1 MDRDIETTIC
11 LDMVFFLIKYKNHM
25 NIILILTVALVVIL
39 LIYYLSKPRDIPQK
53 PRSQPKPRSLPPV
66 REVQV
71 FLDDTTP
78 HTVQVRT
85 KKDLEDEIER
95 AVDRVTAPIDY
106 NQQQLIET
114 EQRIIEAQKQKVEQ
128 LRLEAEREAVA
139 REAEM
144 AAKKKRYDD
153 MLKQKREELLRKK
166 RKIQE
171 ERTARMLAERERERL
186 NKEKRL
192 AELKLARQ
200 KAQRELE
207 AAQKVQSERE
217 KKLREKELQLLEEA
231 RRKAEEDKI
240 KAEEEA
246 AELQKRVE
254 MEEAEARA
262 EEAKFKQQREEAKAE
277 QARMEEEY
285 EAKKAEQALKVEEAN
300 AELEELLA
308 AEKERQVQMDE
319 KDKELREQE
328 RQKLLLANEAALKEL
343 EEAEAEQARMDAEEA
358 EVRKKIESEAAAAE
372 EALLAETSGSQAEYD
387 ARVAA
392 DQALLDKRV
401 ADSTKTG
408 DAEQRAERQAALDLE
423 AQSERDASRLSEE
436 EKQREREAAEKLA
449 ADSEAGGTVV
459 VDGEPLAFDYDAY
472 LRGDPIP
479 CTVGE
484 WTEWAKVGDLVEETE
499 TVEYRSGNRG
509 RGTRTRE
516 EPTGRWQQRWKRE
529 REALTPAMNGGRC
542 VTEEFKF
549 TTQASRNCQDSDW
562 NEWRNVGEPYEER
575 RGHGMKWYQNQE
587 RDRRTAVVPD
597 GCNLRIDTKK
607 KELEP
612 QHCKYSAWGA
622 WTNVGG
628 AYEQTRRVGNRRGGG
643 HRTEKTGKWVV
654 KQEATRTV
662 VEQPKYGG
670 AACDNNNLKKTQ
682 EVIQDPV
689 NCVQSRWGPWRA
701 ISDRTERRCT
711 GGRRRTCK
719 TTYYAREKR
728 TRFVSQE
735 PLYGG
740 AGCGPSEEVRE
751 TKRDPIACAYSAWSA
766 WRNVGGAYEQTRR
779 VGNRR
784 GGGHRT
790 EKTGKWVVKQE
801 ATRSIAAQPKYDGAA
816 CNNDLLKKTQEVIQN
831 PINCAY
837 GNWGGWVYE
846 RVWNSGNNWYKRYK
860 STRPITQQPL
870 YGGRGCDQ
878 SLIRHKDNPIPK
890 VHCAVGHWGGWHS
903 RGGDHV
909 DRRCTGGRRRTCT
922 YTHYE
927 LLKRN
932 RPIVRHPAYGGN
944 ACPHTE
950 EHKNVE
956 RPKIDCVISWGA
968 WQNDGGRRREGARRR
983 RRWKQPQIRYGTI
996 TRHPAYGGRECG
1008 STTQKRSIDA

>member
-1 MDRDIETTIC
+1 
-11 LDMVFFLIKYKNHM
+11 M
-25 NIILILTVALVVIL
+25 NIVLILTVALVVIL
-39 LIYYLSKPRDIPQK
+39 LIYYLSKPEDILRQK
-53 PRSQPKPRSLPPV
+53 PQLQPKPRSLPPV

-71 FLDDTTP
+71 FLDDITP
-78 HTVQVRT
+78 QVIQVRT

-95 AVDRVTAPIDY
+95 VVDRVTAPIDY

-153 MLKQKREELLRKK
+153 MLKQKREELLRRK

-200 KAQRELE
+200 KAQQELE
-207 AAQKVQSERE
+207 AAQKLQSERE

-231 RRKAEEDKI
+231 RQKAEEDKI
-240 KAEEEA
+240 KAEEGA

-254 MEEAEARA
+254 MEEAEARV

-308 AEKERQVQMDE
+308 IEKERQVQMDE
-319 KDKELREQE
+319 EDKELREQE

-372 EALLAETSGSQAEYD
+372 EALLAETSDSQAEYD

-401 ADSTKTG
+401 SDSTNTG

-459 VDGEPLAFDYDAY
+459 VDGEPLVFDYNAY

-499 TVEYRSGNRG
+499 TVTYRSGARG
-509 RGTRTRE
+509 RGSRTRE

-529 REALTPAMNGGRC
+529 REELSPAMNGGTC
-542 VTEEFKF
+542 VTEDFKF

-575 RGHGMKWYQNQE
+575 RGHGTKWYQNQE
-587 RDRRTAVVPD
+587 RDRRTAVVAD

-612 QHCKYSAWGA
+612 QNCKYSAYSA
-622 WTNVGG
+622 WTNVGN

-643 HRTEKTGKWVV
+643 ARTQKTGKWVI

-662 VEQPKYGG
+662 VEQPKFGG
-670 AACDNNNLKKTQ
+670 LACSDESLKKTQ

-689 NCVQSRWGPWRA
+689 NCVQSRWGPWSA
-701 ISDRTERRCT
+701 ISDRTERTCT
-711 GGRRRTCK
+711 GGRRRTCR

-740 AGCGPSEEVRE
+740 AGCGPGEEVRE

-766 WRNVGGAYEQTRR
+766 WRNVGNAYEQTRR

-784 GGGHRT
+784 GGGYRT
-790 EKTGKWVVKQE
+790 QKTGKWVVKQE
-801 ATRSIAAQPKYDGAA
+801 ATRSIAAQPKYDGRA
-816 CNNDLLKKTQEVIQN
+816 CDNDLLKKTQEVIQN

-837 GNWGGWVYE
+837 GNWGGWVHD
-846 RVWNSGNNWYKRYK
+846 RDWNSGNNWYRRYK

-870 YGGRGCDQ
+870 YGGRGCDE
-878 SLIRHKDNPIPK
+878 SLIRHTDNAIPK

-909 DRRCTGGRRRTCT
+909 DTKCTGRRAGRRCTKT
-922 YTHYE
+922 YYE

-944 ACPHTE
+944 GCPHTE

-968 WQNDGGRRREGARRR
+968 WQNDGGRRREGSRRR

>member
-1 MDRDIETTIC
+1 
-11 LDMVFFLIKYKNHM
+11 M
-25 NIILILTVALVVIL
+25 NIILILTVVLVVIL
-39 LIYYLSKPRDIPQK
+39 LIYYLFKSRDIPQK
-53 PRSQPKPRSLPPV
+53 PQSQPKPRSLPPV

-78 HTVQVRT
+78 QTVQVRT

-95 AVDRVTAPIDY
+95 AVDRLTAPVDY
-106 NQQQLIET
+106 NQQQMIET
-114 EQRIIEAQKQKVEQ
+114 EQRVIDTQKQKVEQ
-128 LRLEAEREAVA
+128 LQLEAEQEAAA

-144 AAKKKRYDD
+144 AAKKKRFDD
-153 MLKQKREELLRKK
+153 MLKQRREELLTKRRKM
-166 RKIQE
+166 QE
-171 ERTARMLAERERERL
+171 ERTAKLLLEREKERL

-200 KAQRELE
+200 KAQQELE
-207 AAQKVQSERE
+207 AAQKAQSDRE
-217 KKLREKELQLLEEA
+217 KRLKEEELRLLEEA
-231 RRKAEEDKI
+231 RQKAEEDKI

-285 EAKKAEQALKVEEAN
+285 EAKKAEQALKLEEAN
-300 AELEELLA
+300 AELQELLA
-308 AEKERQVQMDE
+308 AEKERQAQMDE

-358 EVRKKIESEAAAAE
+358 EARKKIESEVAAAE
-372 EALLAETSGSQAEYD
+372 EAQRVESSGSQAEYD
-387 ARVAA
+387 AKVAA

-401 ADSTKTG
+401 SESTMTG
-408 DAEQRAERQAALDLE
+408 DAEQRAERQVALDLE
-423 AQSERDASRLSEE
+423 AQSERDAKELSEE

-449 ADSEAGGTVV
+449 ADSAAGGTVAAN
-459 VDGEPLAFDYDAY
+459 GEVLAFDYDAY
-472 LRGDPIP
+472 MRGVPIP

-499 TVEYRSGNRG
+499 TVEYRSGVRG

-516 EPTGRWQQRWKRE
+516 ESTGRWQQRWKRE
-529 REALTPAMNGGRC
+529 RELLSPALNGGTC
-542 VTEEFKF
+542 VTEDFKF

-575 RGHGMKWYQNQE
+575 RGHGKKWYQNQE
-587 RDRRTAVVPD
+587 RDRKTAVVPD

-612 QHCKYSAWGA
+612 QNCKYSAYSA

-643 HRTEKTGKWVV
+643 ARTQKTGKWVV

-662 VEQPKYGG
+662 VEQPKFGG
-670 AACDNNNLKKTQ
+670 LACSGESLKKTQ
-682 EVIQDPV
+682 EVIQNPV
-689 NCVQSRWGPWRA
+689 NCVQSQWGPWRE
-701 ISDRTERRCT
+701 ISDRTERTCT
-711 GGRRRTCK
+711 GGLRRRNCK
-719 TTYYAREKR
+719 TTHYAREQR
-728 TRFVSQE
+728 TRSVTQQ

-766 WRNVGGAYEQTRR
+766 WTNVGGAYEQTRR

-784 GGGHRT
+784 GGGART
-790 EKTGKWVVKQE
+790 QKTGKWVVKQE

-837 GNWGGWVYE
+837 GNWGGWVHD
-846 RVWNSGNNWYKRYK
+846 RDWNSGNNWYRRYK
-860 STRPITQQPL
+860 STRSITQQPL

-878 SLIRHKDNPIPK
+878 SLIRHADNAIPK

-909 DRRCTGGRRRTCT
+909 DTKCTGRRSGRRCTKT
-922 YTHYE
+922 YYE

-932 RPIVRHPAYGGN
+932 RSITRHPAYGGN
-944 ACPHTE
+944 GCPHTE

-956 RPKIDCVISWGA
+956 RPKTDCVISWGA
-968 WQNDGGRRREGARRR
+968 WQNDGGRRRAGGIRRR
-983 RRWKQPQIRYGTI
+983 KWKQPQIRYGTI
-996 TRHPAYGGRECG
+996 TRHPAYGGKECG
-1008 STTQKRSIDA
+1008 STTQKRMIDA

>member
-1 MDRDIETTIC
+1 
-11 LDMVFFLIKYKNHM
+11 M
-25 NIILILTVALVVIL
+25 NIVLILTVALVVIL
-39 LIYYLSKPRDIPQK
+39 LIYYLSKPEDILRQK
-53 PRSQPKPRSLPPV
+53 PQLQPKPRSLPPV

-71 FLDDTTP
+71 FLDDITP
-78 HTVQVRT
+78 QVIQVRT

-95 AVDRVTAPIDY
+95 VVDRVTAPIDY

-153 MLKQKREELLRKK
+153 MLKQKREELLRRK

-200 KAQRELE
+200 KAQQELE
-207 AAQKVQSERE
+207 AAQKLQSERE

-231 RRKAEEDKI
+231 RQKAEEDKI
-240 KAEEEA
+240 KAEEGA

-254 MEEAEARA
+254 MEEAEARV

-308 AEKERQVQMDE
+308 VEKERQVQMDE
-319 KDKELREQE
+319 EDKELREQE

-372 EALLAETSGSQAEYD
+372 EALLAETSDSQAEYD

-401 ADSTKTG
+401 SDSTNTG

-449 ADSEAGGTVV
+449 TDSEAGGTVV
-459 VDGEPLAFDYDAY
+459 VDGEPLVFDYNAY

-499 TVEYRSGNRG
+499 TVTYRSGARG
-509 RGTRTRE
+509 RGSRKRE

-529 REALTPAMNGGRC
+529 REELSPAMNGGTC
-542 VTEEFKF
+542 VTEDFKF

-575 RGHGMKWYQNQE
+575 RGHGTKWYQNQE
-587 RDRRTAVVPD
+587 RDRRTAVVAD

-612 QHCKYSAWGA
+612 QNCKYSAYSA
-622 WTNVGG
+622 WTNVGN

-643 HRTEKTGKWVV
+643 ARTQKTGKWVI

-662 VEQPKYGG
+662 VEQPKFGG
-670 AACDNNNLKKTQ
+670 LACSDESLKKTQ

-689 NCVQSRWGPWRA
+689 NCVQSRWGPWSA
-701 ISDRTERRCT
+701 ISDRTERTCT
-711 GGRRRTCK
+711 GGRRRTCR

-740 AGCGPSEEVRE
+740 AGCGPGEEVRE

-766 WRNVGGAYEQTRR
+766 WRNVGNAYEQTRR

-784 GGGHRT
+784 GGGYRT
-790 EKTGKWVVKQE
+790 QKTGKWVVKQE
-801 ATRSIAAQPKYDGAA
+801 ATRSIAAQPKYDGRA
-816 CNNDLLKKTQEVIQN
+816 CDNDLLKKTQEVIQN

-837 GNWGGWVYE
+837 GNWGGWVHD
-846 RVWNSGNNWYKRYK
+846 RDWNSGNNWYRRYK

-870 YGGRGCDQ
+870 YGGRGCDE
-878 SLIRHKDNPIPK
+878 SLIRHTDNAIPK

-909 DRRCTGGRRRTCT
+909 DTKCTGRRAGRRCTKT
-922 YTHYE
+922 YYE

-944 ACPHTE
+944 GCPHTE

-956 RPKIDCVISWGA
+956 RPKTDCVISWGA
-968 WQNDGGRRREGARRR
+968 WQNDGGRRREGSRRR

>member
-1 MDRDIETTIC
+1 
-11 LDMVFFLIKYKNHM
+11 M

-39 LIYYLSKPRDIPQK
+39 LIYYLSKPRDILRQK
-53 PRSQPKPRSLPPV
+53 PQLQPKPQSLPPV

-71 FLDDTTP
+71 FLDDITP
-78 HTVQVRT
+78 QVIQVRT

-95 AVDRVTAPIDY
+95 AVDRVAAPIDY

-128 LRLEAEREAVA
+128 IRLEAEREAVA

-153 MLKQKREELLRKK
+153 MLKQKREELLRRK

-171 ERTARMLAERERERL
+171 ERTARMLVERERERL

-200 KAQRELE
+200 KAQQELE
-207 AAQKVQSERE
+207 AAQMAQSERE
-217 KKLREKELQLLEEA
+217 KELREKELQLLEEA
-231 RRKAEEDKI
+231 RQKAEEDKI
-240 KAEEEA
+240 KVEEGA

-262 EEAKFKQQREEAKAE
+262 EEAKFKQQVEEAKAE

-308 AEKERQVQMDE
+308 AEKERQAQMDE

-387 ARVAA
+387 AKVAA
-392 DQALLDKRV
+392 DQALLDKRI

-408 DAEQRAERQAALDLE
+408 DAEQQAERQAALDLE

-484 WTEWAKVGDLVEETE
+484 WTEWAKFGDLVEETE
-499 TVEYRSGNRG
+499 TVKYRSGVRG
-509 RGTRTRE
+509 RGTTNRE

-529 REALTPAMNGGRC
+529 REELTPAMNGGGC

-575 RGHGMKWYQNQE
+575 RGIGTKWYQNQE
-587 RDRRTAVVPD
+587 RDRKTAVVPD
-597 GCNLRIDTKK
+597 GCNLRIDTMK

-643 HRTEKTGKWVV
+643 ARTQKTGKWVI

-689 NCVQSRWGPWRA
+689 NCVQSQWGPWRE
-701 ISDRTERRCT
+701 ISDRTERTCT
-711 GGRRRTCK
+711 GGLRRRNCK
-719 TTYYAREKR
+719 TTHYAREQR
-728 TRFVSQE
+728 TRSVTQQ

-816 CNNDLLKKTQEVIQN
+816 CNNNLLKKTQEVIQN
-831 PINCAY
+831 PIN
-837 GNWGGWVYE
+837 
-846 RVWNSGNNWYKRYK
+846 
-860 STRPITQQPL
+860 
-870 YGGRGCDQ
+870 
-878 SLIRHKDNPIPK
+878 
-890 VHCAVGHWGGWHS
+890 CAVGHWGGWHS

-909 DRRCTGGRRRTCT
+909 DRRCTGGRRGTCT

-968 WQNDGGRRREGARRR
+968 WQNDGARRREGARRR

>member
-1 MDRDIETTIC
+1 
-11 LDMVFFLIKYKNHM
+11 M

-39 LIYYLSKPRDIPQK
+39 LIYYLSKPRDVLRQK
-53 PRSQPKPRSLPPV
+53 PQLQPKPRSLPPV

-71 FLDDTTP
+71 FLDDITP
-78 HTVQVRT
+78 QVIQVRT

-95 AVDRVTAPIDY
+95 AVDRLTAPVDY
-106 NQQQLIET
+106 NQQQLIDT
-114 EQRIIEAQKQKVEQ
+114 EQRIIDAQKQKVEQ
-128 LRLEAEREAVA
+128 LRLEAEREAMA

-153 MLKQKREELLRKK
+153 MLKQKRQELLRRK

-171 ERTARMLAERERERL
+171 ERTAKMLAERERERL

-192 AELKLARQ
+192 AELRLARQ
-200 KAQRELE
+200 KAQQELE
-207 AAQKVQSERE
+207 AAQKAQSERE
-217 KKLREKELQLLEEA
+217 KRLKEEELRLLEEA
-231 RRKAEEDKI
+231 RQKAEEDKI
-240 KAEEEA
+240 KVEEEA

-401 ADSTKTG
+401 ADSENTG

-459 VDGEPLAFDYDAY
+459 VEGEPLAFDYDAY

-499 TVEYRSGNRG
+499 TVEYRSGVRGG
-509 RGTRTRE
+509 RGTTKRE

-529 REALTPAMNGGRC
+529 REELSPAINGGRC

-549 TTQASRNCQDSDW
+549 TTQASRNCEDSDW

-575 RGHGMKWYQNQE
+575 RGHGTKWYQNQE
-587 RDRRTAVVPD
+587 RDRKTAVVPD

-612 QHCKYSAWGA
+612 QNCKYSAWGA

-628 AYEQTRRVGNRRGGG
+628 AYEQTRRGRARRGGG
-643 HRTEKTGKWVV
+643 YQTEKTGKWVI

-670 AACDNNNLKKTQ
+670 ATCDNNSLKTTR
-682 EVIQDPV
+682 EVVQNPV

-701 ISDRTERRCT
+701 LSDRTERTCT

-719 TTYYAREKR
+719 TTHYAREKR

-766 WRNVGGAYEQTRR
+766 WRNVGSAYEQTRR
-779 VGNRR
+779 GRARR
-784 GGGHRT
+784 GGGYQQV
-790 EKTGKWVVKQE
+790 KTGKWVVKQE
-801 ATRSIAAQPKYDGAA
+801 ATRSIAAQPKYGGAA

-837 GNWGGWVYE
+837 GNWGGWVHE
-846 RVWNSGNNWYKRYK
+846 RDWNSGNNWYRRYK

-878 SLIRHKDNPIPK
+878 SLIRHTDNAIPK

-944 ACPHTE
+944 GCPHTE

-968 WQNDGGRRREGARRR
+968 WQNDGGRRREGQRRR
-983 RRWKQPQIRYGTI
+983 RKWKQPQIRYGTI

>member
-1 MDRDIETTIC
+1 
-11 LDMVFFLIKYKNHM
+11 M

-39 LIYYLSKPRDIPQK
+39 LIYYLSKPRDIPRQK
-53 PRSQPKPRSLPPV
+53 TQLQPKPQSLPPV

-71 FLDDTTP
+71 FLDDDTP
-78 HTVQVRT
+78 QVIQVRT

-106 NQQQLIET
+106 NQQMMIET
-114 EQRIIEAQKQKVEQ
+114 EQRVIDTQKQKVEQ
-128 LRLEAEREAVA
+128 LQLEAEQEAAA

-144 AAKKKRYDD
+144 AAKKKQYDD
-153 MLKQKREELLRKK
+153 MLKQKREELLRRK

-171 ERTARMLAERERERL
+171 ERTARMLAEREQERL

-200 KAQRELE
+200 KAQQELE
-207 AAQKVQSERE
+207 AAQKAQSDRE
-217 KKLREKELQLLEEA
+217 KRLKEEELRLLEEA
-231 RRKAEEDKI
+231 RQKAEEDKI
-240 KAEEEA
+240 KAEEDA

-262 EEAKFKQQREEAKAE
+262 EEAKFKQQMEEAKAE
-277 QARMEEEY
+277 QARMKEEY
-285 EAKKAEQALKVEEAN
+285 ESKKAEQALKVEEAN

-308 AEKERQVQMDE
+308 AEKERQAQMDE

-343 EEAEAEQARMDAEEA
+343 EEAEAEQARMDAEDAEA
-358 EVRKKIESEAAAAE
+358 REKIESEAAAAE
-372 EALLAETSGSQAEYD
+372 EAQRAESLGSQAEYD
-387 ARVAA
+387 AKVAA

-401 ADSTKTG
+401 ADSTRTG

-423 AQSERDASRLSEE
+423 AQSEREAKELSEE

-449 ADSEAGGTVV
+449 ADSAAGGTVA
-459 VDGEPLAFDYDAY
+459 VDGEPLTFDYDAY
-472 LRGDPIP
+472 MRGDPIP

-499 TVEYRSGNRG
+499 TVEYRSGV
-509 RGTRTRE
+509 RGTETSTRE

-529 REALTPAMNGGRC
+529 REELSPAMNGGTC
-542 VTEEFKF
+542 VTEDFKF
-549 TTQASRNCQDSDW
+549 TTQASRNCLDSDW

-575 RGHGMKWYQNQE
+575 RGHGTKWYQNQE

-607 KELEP
+607 KEIEP
-612 QHCKYSAWGA
+612 QNCRYSAWGA
-622 WTNVGG
+622 WTNVGN
-628 AYEQTRRVGNRRGGG
+628 AYEQTERIGNARGGG
-643 HRTEKTGKWVV
+643 GRYRKTGKWVV

-662 VEQPKYGG
+662 VEQAKYGG
-670 AACDNNNLKKTQ
+670 AACNNNLLKKTQ
-682 EVIQDPV
+682 EVIQNPV
-689 NCVQSRWGPWRA
+689 NCAQGRWGPWTA
-701 ISDRTERRCT
+701 LSDRVDTKCT
-711 GGRRRTCK
+711 GQRQHRKCTD
-719 TTYYAREKR
+719 TYYARERR
-728 TRFVSQE
+728 TRSVTQE

-740 AGCGPSEEVRE
+740 AGCGPGEEVRE

-766 WRNVGGAYEQTRR
+766 WRNLGNPYEQTTRGR
-779 VGNRR
+779 PRR
-784 GGGHRT
+784 GGGYQQI
-790 EKTGKWVVKQE
+790 KTGKWVVKQE
-801 ATRSIAAQPKYDGAA
+801 ATRSIAAQPKYGGAA
-816 CNNDLLKKTQEVIQN
+816 CDNDMLKTTREVVQN
-831 PINCAY
+831 PIDCAY
-837 GNWGGWVYE
+837 SGWGGWVHE
-846 RVWNSGNNWYKRYK
+846 SDWNSGNNWYRRYK
-860 STRPITQQPL
+860 STRHITRNPA

-878 SLIRHKDNPIPK
+878 SLIRHTDNAIPK

-909 DRRCTGGRRRTCT
+909 DTKCTGLRRQRKCT
-922 YTHYE
+922 KTYYE

-932 RPIVRHPAYGGN
+932 RSITRHPAYGGN
-944 ACPHTE
+944 GCPHTE

-956 RPKIDCVISWGA
+956 RPKIHCEISWGA
-968 WQNDGGRRREGARRR
+968 WQNNGRSRRVGYRQHA
-983 RRWKQPQIRYGTI
+983 KTVQPQIRYGTI

>member
-1 MDRDIETTIC
+1 
-11 LDMVFFLIKYKNHM
+11 M

-39 LIYYLSKPRDIPQK
+39 LIYYLSKPRDILRQK
-53 PRSQPKPRSLPPV
+53 PQLQPKPQSLPPV

-71 FLDDTTP
+71 FLDDTP
-78 HTVQVRT
+78 QVIQVRT

-95 AVDRVTAPIDY
+95 AVDRVTASIDY
-106 NQQQLIET
+106 NQQQLIDT
-114 EQRIIEAQKQKVEQ
+114 EQRIIDAQKQKVEQ
-128 LRLEAEREAVA
+128 LRLEAEREAMA

-153 MLKQKREELLRKK
+153 MLKQKREELLRRK

-200 KAQRELE
+200 KAQQELE
-207 AAQKVQSERE
+207 AAQKAQSERE
-217 KKLREKELQLLEEA
+217 KTLREKELQLLEEA
-231 RRKAEEDKI
+231 RQKAEEDKI

-285 EAKKAEQALKVEEAN
+285 EAKKAEQALKLEEAN

-319 KDKELREQE
+319 EDKELRERE

-408 DAEQRAERQAALDLE
+408 DAEQQAERQAALDLE

-459 VDGEPLAFDYDAY
+459 VEGEPSAFDYDAY
-472 LRGDPIP
+472 MRGDPIP

-484 WTEWAKVGDLVEETE
+484 WGAWEKFGDLVEETE
-499 TVEYRSGNRG
+499 TVEYRSGVRG
-509 RGTRTRE
+509 KGTTKRE

-529 REALTPAMNGGRC
+529 REMVNPPLNDGTC
-542 VTEEFKF
+542 VTEDFKF
-549 TTQASRNCQDSDW
+549 TTQASTNCQDSDW
-562 NEWRNVGEPYEER
+562 NEWKDVGAPFEVKK
-575 RGHGMKWYQNQE
+575 GSKMIWYQKQE

-597 GCNLRIDTKK
+597 GCNLRTDTMNKR
-607 KELEP
+607 LEP
-612 QHCKYSAWGA
+612 QDCKYSAYSA
-622 WTNVGG
+622 WKDVGG
-628 AYEQTRRVGNRRGGG
+628 AYEQTKRVGNRRGGG
-643 HRTEKTGKWVV
+643 ARTQKTGKWVV

-662 VEQPKYGG
+662 VEQAKYGG
-670 AACDNNNLKKTQ
+670 KACSNEGMKNTREKIL
-682 EVIQDPV
+682 DPV
-689 NCVQSRWGPWRA
+689 NCAQSAWGPWSA

-711 GGRRRTCK
+711 GGRKRTCK
-719 TTYYAREKR
+719 TTHYAREKR
-728 TRFVSQE
+728 TRSVTQQ

-751 TKRDPIACAYSAWSA
+751 TKRDPINCAYSAWSA
-766 WRNVGGAYEQTRR
+766 WRNVGGAYEQTKR

-784 GGGHRT
+784 GGGART
-790 EKTGKWVVKQE
+790 QKTGKWVVKQE
-801 ATRSIAAQPKYDGAA
+801 ATRSIAAQPKYDGRA

-837 GNWGGWVYE
+837 GNWGGWVHE
-846 RVWNSGNNWYKRYK
+846 RDWNSGNDWYRRYK

-878 SLIRHKDNPIPK
+878 SLIRHTDNPIPK
-890 VHCAVGHWGGWHS
+890 VHCAVGNWGGWHS

-909 DRRCTGGRRRTCT
+909 DRRCTGGRKGTCT

-944 ACPHTE
+944 GCPHTE

-956 RPKIDCVISWGA
+956 RPKIDCVISWDA
-968 WQNDGGRRREGARRR
+968 WQNNGGRRRVGPARRKK
-983 RRWKQPQIRYGTI
+983 WKQPQIRYGTI

-1008 STTQKRSIDA
+1008 STTQTRTV

>member
-200 KAQRELE
+200 KAQQELE

-240 KAEEEA
+240 KVEEEA

-890 VHCAVGHWGGWHS
+890 AHCAVGHWGGWHS